1 VVLVCGQPEAS
12 VKALNSLLCRL
23 GFVGSLKALDG
34 LVNARNLRAESLRL
48 AFWGQMLRDQSLA
61 VPSPLLVRLVEEG
74 CDLLKLLVVEGAA
87 AVQLLQG
94 LVAEVDLAHFFVD
107 AGW

>member
-1 VVLVCGQPEAS
+1 
-12 VKALNSLLCRL
+12 
-23 GFVGSLKALDG
+23 
-34 LVNARNLRAESLRL
+34 
-48 AFWGQMLRDQSLA
+48 MLRDQSLA

-94 LVAEVDLAHFFVD
+94 LVVEVDVAHFCGCWVVGSCFIH
-107 AGW
+107 ALILKYNYAAAHILLAL